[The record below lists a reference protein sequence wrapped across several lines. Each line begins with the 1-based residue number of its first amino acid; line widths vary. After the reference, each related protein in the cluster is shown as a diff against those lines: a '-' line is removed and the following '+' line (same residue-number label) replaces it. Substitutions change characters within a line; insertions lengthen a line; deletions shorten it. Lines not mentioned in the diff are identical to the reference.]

1 MELAQYIGIALGV
14 GVAAVLLL
22 IIFFKANI
30 VLCQPN
36 ELVVISGR
44 RRKSEDGSTIGYRT
58 IRGGRGFK
66 WPMVENVGRLSLNSL
81 PVELSIPK
89 AMTEGMVPIN
99 IDAKATVKLAGK
111 QEEGMDAAIER
122 FLGKGSDAVA
132 KTASQA
138 LDGAIRGIVA
148 NMSPEEANSNR
159 LELARQ
165 ASEHARSDLR
175 RLGIVLDFL
184 QIQGVSDSQSY
195 LEAIGRKKN
204 AAVQRDAKIAEAK
217 AEAEAR
223 AVSAE
228 QKRLGREA
236 EIKSETAIIEQE
248 NKLAV
253 HQADLQADT
262 NRAEQRAAV
271 AGKIMKVSEE
281 IELHAK
287 RAELAEKQEQAD
299 TIVPAKAR
307 REALIMESEGKASRV
322 REEGRAKAEA
332 IELLRQQWEDGQA
345 ENLFLIQL
353 MPELVDMVT
362 RVVSENLRI
371 DKLTILDG
379 GNGDGLPTYV
389 KNLTNSGVAIMEQLK
404 NATGVDIANL
414 VNNSK
419 KKNQLLPKELDTNDD
434 QA

>member
-1 MELAQYIGIALGV
+1 
-14 GVAAVLLL
+14 
-22 IIFFKANI
+22 
-30 VLCQPN
+30 
-36 ELVVISGR
+36 
-44 RRKSEDGSTIGYRT
+44 
-58 IRGGRGFK
+58 
-66 WPMVENVGRLSLNSL
+66 
-81 PVELSIPK
+81 
-89 AMTEGMVPIN
+89 
-99 IDAKATVKLAGK
+99 
-111 QEEGMDAAIER
+111 
-122 FLGKGSDAVA
+122 
-132 KTASQA
+132 
-138 LDGAIRGIVA
+138 
-148 NMSPEEANSNR
+148 
-159 LELARQ
+159 
-165 ASEHARSDLR
+165 LR